1 MNHRLFNLKG
11 TIKRISYPFTFLIF
25 FFLLTKLDAQDKE
38 VDSLRNLITEHKQ
51 DSVVVNAHLQLSV
64 LVSKTDIED
73 SKQNALKAIE
83 LSKKINFKKGE
94 AYGYKNL
101 GLLLYAKGELTKEL
115 IDNWK
120 KSLELFEEIGFKK
133 GISNLQSNIGSVY
146 QSKGDDPTALDYF
159 LKSVRLAEEIKDSLR
174 ISTAYLNIGSVY
186 SNEKATYDEALE
198 AYSRSKKIFE
208 KIHYKDGVAYA
219 AINMAELYLNKNDPK
234 AALQAL
240 DESMV
245 LFDQNDPEL
254 ANSHIMVGKAYEQMG
269 MLNVAEKNYLK
280 AIAFAKT
287 NDAKMEASK
296 AYIHLADIYNTLGKP
311 DKALDEYK
319 NALLLTQSTKVFKD
333 KKDIY
338 EGLAKV
344 YAKLND
350 YQNAFNY
357 QKQFSAI
364 GDSIRNDDYEKT
376 LGNLRFQFDIENKE
390 KEIELL
396 NVENKVKEVDLER
409 AAISKKYFLAVSTLL
424 FAIAMGIL
432 FQYFYIKKSNKNL
445 ALERNRAEQI
455 LLNILPKETAE
466 ELKKNG
472 KVRAKEFKQITVL
485 FTDFKGFSVV
495 AEKIPAEALVRSVDF
510 YFRKFDEII
519 QKNGLEKIKTIG
531 DAYMCA
537 GGLPTE
543 NETNAVDAFNAA
555 QEILSFVEDT
565 LAHPP
570 EGIHPF
576 EIRIGLNTGG
586 VVAGVVGT
594 KKFQYDIW
602 GSTVNVA
609 ARMESSSLPGKI
621 NVSENTYNLL
631 KDKIDF
637 TYRGIITVKN
647 SQKLKMY
654 FVGKE
659 PSENIII
666 S

>member
-1 MNHRLFNLKG
+1 MGLRKFYVFSLLSLFFY
-11 TIKRISYPFTFLIF
+11 TVEII
-25 FFLLTKLDAQDKE
+25 AQDLQI
-38 VDSLRNLITEHKQ
+38 DSLKSIIKENKKDTTN
-51 DSVVVNAHLQLSV
+51 VNALLDISNILSKSDT
-64 LVSKTDIED
+64 LESK
-73 SKQNALKAIE
+73 NYALKAIDLAEE
-83 LSKKINFKKGE
+83 LDYKKGQ

-101 GLLLYAKGELTKEL
+101 GLLLYAKGELNKEL
-115 IDNWK
+115 VDYWK
-120 KSLELFEEIGFKK
+120 KSLELFQDIGFKN
-133 GISNLQSNIGSVY
+133 GISNLQNNLGSVY
-146 QSKGDDPTALDYF
+146 QTKGDDPTALDYF

-186 SNEKATYDEALE
+186 SNEKATYAQALE
-198 AYSRSKKIFE
+198 AYNKAKKIFE
-208 KIHYKDGVAYA
+208 EINYRDGVAYA
-219 AINMAELYLNKNDPK
+219 AINIAEIYLNTNNPE
-234 AALQAL
+234 AALQVL
-240 DESMV
+240 DESMI
-245 LFDQNDPEL
+245 LFDENDADL
-254 ANSHIMVGKAYEQMG
+254 ANSIIMVGKAYEDMG
-269 MLNVAEKNYLK
+269 NLKIAEKKYLA
-280 AIAFAKT
+280 AITLAKT
-287 NDAKMEASK
+287 NDAKIEASK
-296 AYIHLADIYNTLGKP
+296 AYIRLGDMYRTIDEP
-311 DKALDEYK
+311 SKALEQYE
-319 NALLLTQSTKVFKD
+319 NALELTKTTKVFRD

-344 YAKLND
+344 YAQLGD

-357 QKQFSAI
+357 QNQFSAI
-364 GDSIRNDDYEKT
+364 SDTIRNDDYEHT
-376 LGNLRFQFDIENKE
+376 IGNLRFQFDIENKE

-396 NVENKVKEVDLER
+396 NVENKVKEVGLER

-609 ARMESSSLPGKI
+609 ARMESSSIPGKI

-659 PSENIII
+659 VTENVIA

>member
-1 MNHRLFNLKG
+1 MGLRKFYVFSLLSLFFY
-11 TIKRISYPFTFLIF
+11 TVEII
-25 FFLLTKLDAQDKE
+25 AQDLQI
-38 VDSLRNLITEHKQ
+38 DSLKSIIKENKKDTTN
-51 DSVVVNAHLQLSV
+51 VNALLDISNILSKSDT
-64 LVSKTDIED
+64 LESK
-73 SKQNALKAIE
+73 NYALKAIDLAEE
-83 LSKKINFKKGE
+83 LDYKKGQ

-101 GLLLYAKGELTKEL
+101 GLLLYAKGELNKEL
-115 IDNWK
+115 VDYWK
-120 KSLELFEEIGFKK
+120 KSLELFQDIGFKN
-133 GISNLQSNIGSVY
+133 GISNLQNNLGSVY
-146 QSKGDDPTALDYF
+146 QTKGDDPTALDYF

-186 SNEKATYDEALE
+186 SNEKATYAQALE
-198 AYSRSKKIFE
+198 AYNKAKKIFE
-208 KIHYKDGVAYA
+208 EINYRDGVAYA
-219 AINMAELYLNKNDPK
+219 AINIAEIYLNTNNPE
-234 AALQAL
+234 AALQVL
-240 DESMV
+240 DESMI
-245 LFDQNDPEL
+245 LFDENDADL
-254 ANSHIMVGKAYEQMG
+254 ANSIIMVGKAYEDMG
-269 MLNVAEKNYLK
+269 KLKIAEKKYLT
-280 AIAFAKT
+280 AITLAKT
-287 NDAKMEASK
+287 NDAKIEASK
-296 AYIHLADIYNTLGKP
+296 AYIRLGDMYRTIDEP
-311 DKALDEYK
+311 SKALEQYE
-319 NALLLTQSTKVFKD
+319 NALELTKTTKVFRD

-344 YAKLND
+344 YAQLGD

-357 QKQFSAI
+357 QNQFSAI
-364 GDSIRNDDYEKT
+364 SDTIRNDDYEHT
-376 LGNLRFQFDIENKE
+376 IGNLRFQFDIENKE

-396 NVENKVKEVDLER
+396 NVENKVKEVGLER

-576 EIRIGLNTGG
+576 EIRIGFNTGG

-609 ARMESSSLPGKI
+609 ARMESSSIPGKI

-659 PSENIII
+659 VTENVIA

>member
-1 MNHRLFNLKG
+1 VE
-11 TIKRISYPFTFLIF
+11 II
-25 FFLLTKLDAQDKE
+25 AQDLQI
-38 VDSLRNLITEHKQ
+38 DSLKSIIKENKKDTTN
-51 DSVVVNAHLQLSV
+51 VNALLDISNILSKSDT
-64 LVSKTDIED
+64 LESK
-73 SKQNALKAIE
+73 NYALKAIDLAEE
-83 LSKKINFKKGE
+83 LDYKKGQ

-101 GLLLYAKGELTKEL
+101 GLLLYAKGELNKEL
-115 IDNWK
+115 VDYWK
-120 KSLELFEEIGFKK
+120 KSLELFQDIGFKN
-133 GISNLQSNIGSVY
+133 GISNLQNNLGSVY
-146 QSKGDDPTALDYF
+146 QTKGDDPTALGYF

-186 SNEKATYDEALE
+186 SNEKATYAQALE
-198 AYSRSKKIFE
+198 AYNKAKKIFE
-208 KIHYKDGVAYA
+208 EINYRDGVAYA
-219 AINMAELYLNKNDPK
+219 AINIAEIYLNTNNPE
-234 AALQAL
+234 AALQVL
-240 DESMV
+240 DESMI
-245 LFDQNDPEL
+245 LFDENDADL
-254 ANSHIMVGKAYEQMG
+254 ANSIIMVGKAYEDMG
-269 MLNVAEKNYLK
+269 ELKIAEKKYLA
-280 AIAFAKT
+280 AITLAKT
-287 NDAKMEASK
+287 NDAKIEASK
-296 AYIHLADIYNTLGKP
+296 AYIRLGDMYRTIDEP
-311 DKALDEYK
+311 SKALEQYE
-319 NALLLTQSTKVFKD
+319 NALELTKTTKVFRD

-344 YAKLND
+344 YAHLGD
-350 YQNAFNY
+350 YQNAYNY
-357 QKQFSAI
+357 QNQFSAI
-364 GDSIRNDDYEKT
+364 SDTIRNDDYEHT
-376 LGNLRFQFDIENKE
+376 IGNLRFQFDIENKE

-396 NVENKVKEVDLER
+396 NVENKVKEVGLER

-432 FQYFYIKKSNKNL
+432 FQYFYIKKSNKKL

-485 FTDFKGFSVV
+485 FTDFKSFSVV

-555 QEILSFVEDT
+555 QEILSFVEET

-609 ARMESSSLPGKI
+609 ARMEASSIPGKI

-659 PSENIII
+659 VTENVIV

>member
-1 MNHRLFNLKG
+1 MGLRKFYVFSLLSLFFY
-11 TIKRISYPFTFLIF
+11 TVEII
-25 FFLLTKLDAQDKE
+25 AQDQQI
-38 VDSLRNLITEHKQ
+38 DSLKSIIKENKKDTTN
-51 DSVVVNAHLQLSV
+51 VNALLDISNILSKSDT
-64 LVSKTDIED
+64 LESK
-73 SKQNALKAIE
+73 NYALKAIDLAEE
-83 LSKKINFKKGE
+83 LDYKKGQ

-101 GLLLYAKGELTKEL
+101 GLLLYAKGELNKEL
-115 IDNWK
+115 VDYWK
-120 KSLELFEEIGFKK
+120 KSLELFQDIGFKN
-133 GISNLQSNIGSVY
+133 GISNLQNNLGSVY
-146 QSKGDDPTALDYF
+146 QTKGDDPTALDYF

-186 SNEKATYDEALE
+186 SNEKATYAQALE
-198 AYSRSKKIFE
+198 AYNKAKKIFE
-208 KIHYKDGVAYA
+208 EINYRDGVAYV
-219 AINMAELYLNKNDPK
+219 AINIAEIYLNTNNPE
-234 AALQAL
+234 AALQVL
-240 DESMV
+240 DESMI
-245 LFDQNDPEL
+245 LFDENDADL
-254 ANSHIMVGKAYEQMG
+254 ANSIIMVGKAYEDMG
-269 MLNVAEKNYLK
+269 NLKIAEKKYLA
-280 AIAFAKT
+280 AITLAKT
-287 NDAKMEASK
+287 NDAKIEASK
-296 AYIHLADIYNTLGKP
+296 AYIRLGDMYRTIDEP
-311 DKALDEYK
+311 SKALEQYE
-319 NALLLTQSTKVFKD
+319 NALELTKTTKVFRD

-344 YAKLND
+344 YAQLGD

-357 QKQFSAI
+357 QNQFSAI
-364 GDSIRNDDYEKT
+364 SDTIRNDDYEHT
-376 LGNLRFQFDIENKE
+376 IGNLRFQFDIENKE

-396 NVENKVKEVDLER
+396 NVENKVKEVGLER

-609 ARMESSSLPGKI
+609 ARMESSSIPGKI

-659 PSENIII
+659 VTENVIA